1 MSKILSYAIA
11 VKEAAARFG
20 YGTSRYMDFMI
31 GWTTAHK
38 KGRWAKEVLKQHG
51 RSYRHRKRKS
61 D

>member
-1 MSKILSYAIA
+1 MPKILRYTTA

-31 GWTTAHK
+31 GWITAHE
-38 KGRWAKEVLKQHG
+38 KGRWATKPMLRHG
-51 RSYRHRKRKS
+51 QSYRHRKRKS